1 AALLLLLVASCRGT
15 EFQEGDF
22 VPSARR
28 AQFHGQRTHWHDI
41 LGQHCPKFGV
51 KRLVAVPLPQP
62 LGYKAADDYK
72 VQFSFDGDRHLTPW
86 LPVIGKRAASPPYVE
101 VELTRS
107 GDSIVAVSASV
118 YQLDEEDQAQHAPLV
133 REFLNATH
141 WPKHLLVHYTWH
153 TRHEE
158 DEEAGLLVLFSG
170 A

>member
-1 AALLLLLVASCRGT
+1 M
-15 EFQEGDF
+15 Q
-22 VPSARR
+22 
-28 AQFHGQRTHWHDI
+28 QRTHWHDI

-107 GDSIVAVSASV
+107 GDSIVAGG
-118 YQLDEEDQAQHAPLV
+118 
-133 REFLNATH
+133 
-141 WPKHLLVHYTWH
+141 
-153 TRHEE
+153 
-158 DEEAGLLVLFSG
+158 AGLGG
-170 A
+170 AARGQNGRRRHVCVGGKRGRASAWLPTPPPISTCCLPSRHVPVPQ